1 MQQSRGFPVFISE
14 RRWKRTV
21 PLSFLQDSL
30 VLNKNG
36 LVMKRIIFGLVLF
49 AAFSTLSFGKVVVRG
64 NSNTPLGMYTIELAD
79 KPVMLGGEEMKC
91 YFITYEKSP
100 LQVKVLVDKEK
111 NCKNY
116 IVISD
121 ELSVMYTCNGVF
133 FGVNRLDGK
142 YNASGLTT
150 CDEKLDRYDYFH
162 QKVISH
168 GTTEDFDATMLIASF
183 FPALIKE

>member
-1 MQQSRGFPVFISE
+1 MEKDSSAF
-14 RRWKRTV
+14 
-21 PLSFLQDSL
+21 FLQDSL

-49 AAFSTLSFGKVVVRG
+49 AAFSTLSFGKVIVRG
-64 NSNTPLGMYTIELAD
+64 NSNTPLGTYTIELTD
-79 KPVMLGGEEMKC
+79 KPVMLAGEEMKC
-91 YFITYEKSP
+91 YLISYENSP
-100 LQVKVLVDKEK
+100 MQVKVLVDKEK

-116 IVISD
+116 LVITD
-121 ELSVMYTCNGVF
+121 ELSVMYTCNGKF
-133 FGVNRLDGK
+133 FGVNRLDPK

-162 QKVISH
+162 QKVIAH
-168 GTTEDFDATMLIASF
+168 GTTEDFDATMLIASY